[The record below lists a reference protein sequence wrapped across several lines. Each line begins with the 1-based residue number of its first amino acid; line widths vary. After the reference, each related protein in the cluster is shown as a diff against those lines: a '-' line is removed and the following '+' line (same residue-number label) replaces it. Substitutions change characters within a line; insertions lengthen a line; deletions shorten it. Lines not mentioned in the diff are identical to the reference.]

1 MKVMSEIE
9 LQLCFGAQCTGVSG
23 IYGSAEGGLR
33 GDLAGHSEKQQRI
46 IAQELN
52 LVGELVV
59 KERDAQ
65 PGAAIPGALFD
76 SKIKAA
82 GTLGRDRANVELG
95 NNLLAAGN
103 SGEKLKE

>member
-1 MKVMSEIE
+1 MEVMSQIK
-9 LQLCFGAQCTGVSG
+9 LQLCFGAQCAGISG

-33 GDLAGHSEKQQRI
+33 GDLAGHSQKQQRI
-46 IAQELN
+46 IAQKLN
-52 LVGELVV
+52 LIGELVV

-82 GTLGRDRANVELG
+82 GTLGRNRADVELRK
-95 NNLLAAGN
+95 NLLAAGN
-103 SGEKLKE
+103 SGEKLEE